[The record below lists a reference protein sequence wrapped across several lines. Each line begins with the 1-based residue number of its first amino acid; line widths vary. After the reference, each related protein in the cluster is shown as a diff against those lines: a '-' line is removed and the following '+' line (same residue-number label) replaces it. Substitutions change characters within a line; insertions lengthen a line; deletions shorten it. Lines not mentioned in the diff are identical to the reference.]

1 MNNVRSQ
8 REIHLGVSSFRV
20 FFLFCFFFFRGE
32 RERASD
38 DTESLFLSPFG
49 RRERFFETDFG
60 EKKDFKEKRSS
71 VGSSLCTTKSLVVGR
86 ERESKKKRDF
96 YSARR
101 AVYLNVFFV

>member
-1 MNNVRSQ
+1 MCVNNVRSQ

-20 FFLFCFFFFRGE
+20 FFLFCFFFFSRRE

-71 VGSSLCTTKSLVVGR
+71 SGLLFVLLRVSLLEER
-86 ERESKKKRDF
+86 ER
-96 YSARR
+96 ARR
-101 AVYLNVFFV
+101 RGTFSIARVVQCI

>member
-1 MNNVRSQ
+1 MCVNVRSQ

-20 FFLFCFFFFRGE
+20 FFLFCFFFFSRRE

-49 RRERFFETDFG
+49 RRERFFETDFKG

-71 VGSSLCTTKSLVVGR
+71 SGLLFVLLRVSLLEER
-86 ERESKKKRDF
+86 ER
-96 YSARR
+96 ARR
-101 AVYLNVFFV
+101 RGTFSIARVVQCI

>member
-1 MNNVRSQ
+1 MCVNNVRSQ

-20 FFLFCFFFFRGE
+20 FFLFCFFFFSRRE

-49 RRERFFETDFG
+49 RRERFFETDFKG

-96 YSARR
+96 
-101 AVYLNVFFV
+101 